1 MYIYLLLLVVF
12 LVLFLW
18 IVFRIRNRCGSVEN
32 CFYISTMELHF
43 VTESRYER
51 DESVRISAF
60 GPGMTAEREK
70 ARRRNTAIPIEAIKM
85 QTIFKSIAEHH
96 VDTVLMWYC
105 RTANGITHQFGSKF
119 VASLLCPI
127 PRRRGKKCGSNGYFA
142 HLFVLAYDVAY
153 LLRSIAHFISFH
165 FRMRIK

>member
-1 MYIYLLLLVVF
+1 
-12 LVLFLW
+12 
-18 IVFRIRNRCGSVEN
+18 
-32 CFYISTMELHF
+32 MELHF

-70 ARRRNTAIPIEAIKM
+70 ARRRNTAITIEAIKM

-105 RTANGITHQFGSKF
+105 RTASSLPRCYAQFQEEEEKNVVRTGI
-119 VASLLCPI
+119 LRI
-127 PRRRGKKCGSNGYFA
+127 Y
-142 HLFVLAYDVAY
+142 LF
-153 LLRSIAHFISFH
+153 
-165 FRMRIK
+165 